1 MNLLADVIIPIALVT
16 VSYALCL
23 VIGSL
28 YRRLFPHLRHLPGP
42 KNPHLL
48 YGNFIEISEDDTA
61 STHEKW
67 AEKYG
72 QTYRLN
78 GLLKANILVTQD
90 LKAIHHILRYSEEV
104 YHKPDVARAAISRL
118 LGDGLLVVEGEKHKM
133 QRRVMNPAFGPIQI
147 RALTEIFVDKSLELR
162 DYWMREIQ
170 KSSNKEVIVGAG
182 LSKMT
187 LDVIGRAGESNQRFS
202 QSFALQLN
210 VNHPTI
216 GFNYDFEALSGGANS
231 ELSRAFA
238 AVFGNFNRTILDFLR
253 TQFVIF
259 RNLPANP
266 VFRNARGLMD
276 RIGNELL
283 QDAKEVA
290 RSSEKQDGLIWTHN
304 LPDHQRMSDE
314 DVLAQIP
321 TFFVAGHETTSTST
335 TSAIYILTQHKD
347 VQAKLRQELL
357 AVGTDS
363 PSMDELSAL
372 PYLDAF
378 VREVLRLHAPVTFIA
393 RAAVKDDII
402 PLKEPVIDVNGKTL
416 TELHVKKGQ
425 LIQIPI
431 QSMNKDKKL
440 WGEDAWEFKP
450 ERWGKEPEAA
460 TKFQVYGVIF
470 LHSLVVLELVLAGGS
485 PSSSEMKAIL
495 FTLIRAFEFDL
506 AVPKEDVTFKRP
518 LMVSLSRPMAKSH
531 LPERRLPVTL
541 TPVTRDN

>member
-1 MNLLADVIIPIALVT
+1 MNLLTDVIIPIALVT

-23 VIGSL
+23 GISSL

-48 YGNFIEISEDDTA
+48 YGNFIEIAEDDTA

-67 AEKYG
+67 GEKYG
-72 QTYRLN
+72 PTYRLN
-78 GLLKANILVTQD
+78 
-90 LKAIHHILRYSEEV
+90 EEV

-283 QDAKEVA
+283 QDAKEMA
-290 RSSEKQDGLIWTHN
+290 RSSEKQDGMGKSRDLLSLLMRSNLDNN

-460 TKFQVYGVIF
+460 HEIPGVWSHLLTFIGGTRACIGWRF
-470 LHSLVVLELVLAGGS
+470 SVV
-485 PSSSEMKAIL
+485 EMKAIL

>member
-16 VSYALCL
+16 VSYFLCL
-23 VIGSL
+23 GISSL

-48 YGNFIEISEDDTA
+48 YGNFIEIAEDDTA

-72 QTYRLN
+72 PTYRLN

-187 LDVIGRAGESNQRFS
+187 LDVIGRAG
-202 QSFALQLN
+202 
-210 VNHPTI
+210 
-216 GFNYDFEALSGGANS
+216 FNYDFEALSGGANS

-238 AVFGNFNRTILDFLR
+238 ALFGSLNRTILDFLQN
-253 TQFVIF
+253 QFVIF
-259 RNLPANP
+259 RSLPANP
-266 VFRNARGLMD
+266 AIRNARGLMD

-283 QDAKEVA
+283 QDAKEMA
-290 RSSEKQDGLIWTHN
+290 RSSEKQDGIGKSRDLLSLLMRSNLDNN

-321 TFFVAGHETTSTST
+321 TFFAAGHETSSST
-335 TSAIYILTQHKD
+335 TLAIYMQT
-347 VQAKLRQELL
+347 KLRQELL
-357 AVGTDS
+357 TVGTDS

-378 VREVLRLHAPVTFIA
+378 VREVLRLHTPVTFIA

-416 TELHVKKGQ
+416 KELHVKKGQ

-431 QSMNKDKKL
+431 KSVNKDKKL

-450 ERWGKEPEAA
+450 ERWGKEPKAA
-460 TKFQVYGVIF
+460 HEIPGVW
-470 LHSLVVLELVLAGGS
+470 
-485 PSSSEMKAIL
+485 
-495 FTLIRAFEFDL
+495 
-506 AVPKEDVTFKRP
+506 
-518 LMVSLSRPMAKSH
+518 SH
-531 LPERRLPVTL
+531 LL
-541 TPVTRDN
+541 TFIGGARACIGWRFSVVE

>member
-1 MNLLADVIIPIALVT
+1 MNLLTDVIIPIALVT
-16 VSYALCL
+16 ASYALCL
-23 VIGSL
+23 VISSL

-48 YGNFIEISEDDTA
+48 YGNFIEIAEDDTA

-104 YHKPDVARAAISRL
+104 YHKPDVARAALGRL
-118 LGDGLLVVEGEKHKM
+118 LGDGVLVVEGEKHKM

-162 DYWMREIQ
+162 NYWMREIQ

-187 LDVIGRAGESNQRFS
+187 LDVIGRAG
-202 QSFALQLN
+202 
-210 VNHPTI
+210 
-216 GFNYDFEALSGGANS
+216 FNYDFEALSGGANS
-231 ELSRAFA
+231 EISRAFA
-238 AVFGNFNRTILDFLR
+238 ALFGNLNRTNILDFLR
-253 TQFVIF
+253 TQFLIF
-259 RNLPANP
+259 RSLPVNP
-266 VFRNARGLMD
+266 VIRNARGLMD

-283 QDAKEVA
+283 QDAKEMA
-290 RSSEKQDGLIWTHN
+290 RSSEKQDGIGKSRDLLSLLMRSNLDNN

-335 TSAIYILTQHKD
+335 TSAIYVLTQHKD
-347 VQAKLRQELL
+347 VQTKLRQELL

-378 VREVLRLHAPVTFIA
+378 VREVLRLHAPVTFIT

-402 PLKEPVIDVNGKTL
+402 PLKEPVIDLNGKTL

-425 LIQIPI
+425 LIQIPVK
-431 QSMNKDKKL
+431 SMNKDKKL
-440 WGEDAWEFKP
+440 WGEDAWDFIP

-460 TKFQVYGVIF
+460 HEIPGVWSHLLTFIGGARACIGWRF
-470 LHSLVVLELVLAGGS
+470 SVV
-485 PSSSEMKAIL
+485 EMKAIL

-518 LMVSLSRPMAKSH
+518 LMVSLSRPVAKSH
-531 LPERRLPVTL
+531 LPERRLPVIL